1 MNPEFPLYIPSKGRY
16 DIRKTSD
23 YLSLCAIQHY
33 IIVEKTEYELY
44 LANTKNNKYVTLL
57 ILDKKYQDNYETLDD
72 LGDTKS
78 KGPGA
83 ARNFAWQH
91 SIDNGFKWHWV
102 MDDNILSFKRTNKN
116 RQIYVSDGAI
126 FKAMEDFCQRYTNV
140 YMAGPNYYFFVPRKA
155 KIKSF
160 VANTRIYSCNLIRN
174 DIPYRWRGR
183 YNEDTILSLDI
194 LSDGF
199 CTIQFNAF
207 VQDKL
212 TTQLI
217 KGGNTGEFYA
227 KEGTLPKSQMLAD
240 VYPEYSKVKWRFKR
254 IHHYVDYSS
263 FKRNKL
269 IRKSNLDFDNIK
281 EINNYGMKIKKI
293 NNGQK

>member
-116 RQIYVSDGAI
+116 RQIYVS
-126 FKAMEDFCQRYTNV
+126 
-140 YMAGPNYYFFVPRKA
+140 
-155 KIKSF
+155 
-160 VANTRIYSCNLIRN
+160 NLIRN
-174 DIPYRWRGR
+174 DIPYKWRGR